1 MSKLLSIIILSLLIN
16 NPLNAKVNTKNLNE
30 FYNGCLDNAKRKKQ
44 YEAGVKICTCTVKII
59 NAKLNNDEF
68 EKIFN
73 SDNNLAEKWME
84 ENLLSNCNYNIN

>member
-1 MSKLLSIIILSLLIN
+1 MKKFLAIIALGLLIN
-16 NPLNAKVNTKNLNE
+16 NLLNAEVNTKNLNE
-30 FYNGCLDNAKRKKQ
+30 FYNGCLDNAKRKNQ
-44 YEAGVKICTCTVKII
+44 YETGLKICTCTVKII

-73 SDNNLAEKWME
+73 SDENLADKWMR

>member
-1 MSKLLSIIILSLLIN
+1 MKKFLAIIALGLLIN
-16 NPLNAKVNTKNLNE
+16 NLLNAEVNTKNLNE
-30 FYNGCLDNAKRKKQ
+30 FYNGCLDNAKRKNQ
-44 YEAGVKICTCTVKII
+44 YESGLKICTCTVKII

-73 SDNNLAEKWME
+73 SDENLADKWMR